1 MTIRIFGV
9 KIAISYFFMTAL
21 LICIANDKSG
31 IFIPLLFSICL
42 HESSHLLFLC
52 LFGAEI
58 KEISLVPGS
67 VGIIHTELNTK
78 GEKLISLFAGP
89 LSNLLASTVFYLF
102 RFDKLFIIN
111 LLLSVLNLL
120 PARGLDGGSIVY
132 HFFEGKLAEDKI
144 NQILKLLS
152 LTMFF
157 IVAYIFVVLFLNKNL
172 NYSLLLF
179 SLYLLIP
186 FFMKIT

>member
-1 MTIRIFGV
+1 M
-9 KIAISYFFMTAL
+9 
-21 LICIANDKSG
+21 
-31 IFIPLLFSICL
+31 
-42 HESSHLLFLC
+42 
-52 LFGAEI
+52 
-58 KEISLVPGS
+58 
-67 VGIIHTELNTK
+67 
-78 GEKLISLFAGP
+78 
-89 LSNLLASTVFYLF
+89 
-102 RFDKLFIIN
+102 LFIIN

-132 HFFEGKLAEDKI
+132 HFFEGKLAENKI

-152 LTMFF
+152 LIMFF